1 MLMSWTPFSR
11 NVLITAVRYSKNW
24 LVALTGNLPFF
35 KLGFSSLSSMGGGK
49 GILNGNVELIGYPYI
64 YAIFIRTRNKVLI
77 HYRKN
82 LQLIQ

>member
-1 MLMSWTPFSR
+1 MSWTPFSR

-49 GILNGNVELIGYPYI
+49 GILNGNAELIGFWIISLYLRYI
-64 YAIFIRTRNKVLI
+64 Y
-77 HYRKN
+77 KN
-82 LQLIQ
+82 AQ